1 MGADSAVE
9 MRTDVTIIALNADSV
24 GISASDN
31 VTVHRHAAART
42 SNPEGFSVLRAPT
55 SYVSDGQKE
64 DFGLSAACTC
74 ATIVVV
80 DFLLQFFV
88 VYTLATAG

>member
-1 MGADSAVE
+1 MGADAAVE

-24 GISASDN
+24 GISAFDN
-31 VTVHRHAAART
+31 VTVHRHAATPT
-42 SNPEGFSVLRAPT
+42 SKPEGFSVLRAPT
-55 SYVSDGQKE
+55 SYVPDGQKE
-64 DFGLSAACTC
+64 DFGFPAACTR

-88 VYTLATAG
+88 VHALATTG